1 MTNIFKGQM
10 SEREMA
16 RIQNLMQGT
25 TGAQMS
31 EAEYQRM
38 VNAIKR
44 KRLTGAQLTQKE
56 KALLDSM

>member
-10 SEREMA
+10 TDREMA

-25 TGAQMS
+25 TGAQMT
-31 EAEYQRM
+31 ETEYQRM

-44 KRLTGAQLTQKE
+44 KRLLGAQLTEKE
-56 KALLDSM
+56 KRLLDGM